1 MIRFGFVF
9 SLALY
14 SEASMFDRLGK
25 VFQLLMVI
33 ACGVTLASTVNAQTD
48 NQGLVIGAVPN
59 MSARVVI
66 AQYQPVRDYFQ
77 RTLKQR
83 VEIATSTDFPSFSRE
98 TLKGNY
104 SMVFTPANLGR
115 VAQVDGGWSVLAC
128 LEPGI
133 PAVLVGMADN
143 PNSNPN
149 QLSGKSLATTNPS
162 SLVVQ
167 AGLKWLK
174 ERKLEVG
181 RDYKM
186 STVPNDDSLFA
197 IMRSGEAPFAM
208 MSKGEFLA
216 KPEPMRQST
225 RIVSEMEIVPG
236 FWIMTNPK
244 MPVALRQRIK
254 ELLLAFPDSE
264 EGKVF
269 FASPGRSGL
278 SAVTDAEMKELDPY
292 LDATR
297 KALAP

>member
-1 MIRFGFVF
+1 MFNRFCKAFLHLMLVTAF
-9 SLALY
+9 SAPFAL
-14 SEASMFDRLGK
+14 SAH
-25 VFQLLMVI
+25 
-33 ACGVTLASTVNAQTD
+33 AQTD
-48 NQGLVIGAVPN
+48 AQGLVIGAVPN
-59 MSARVVI
+59 LSARVVI
-66 AQYQPVRDYFQ
+66 AQYQPVRDYLQ
-77 RTLKQR
+77 RTLKQS

-98 TLKGNY
+98 TLKGTY

-133 PAVLVGMADN
+133 PAVLVGMVDN

-149 QLSGKSLATTNPS
+149 QLSGKVLATSNPS

-167 AGLKWLK
+167 AGIKWLK

-181 RDYKM
+181 RDYKL

-197 IMRSGEAPFAM
+197 VLRSGEAPFAM
-208 MSKGEFLA
+208 MSRGEFLA
-216 KPEPMRQST
+216 KPELMRQST
-225 RIVSEMEIVPG
+225 RIVSEMEIVSG
-236 FWIMTNPK
+236 FWILTNPK
-244 MPVALRQRIK
+244 MPVAQRQRIR

-269 FASPGRSGL
+269 FASPGRSSL
-278 SAVTDAEMKELDPY
+278 RAITDAEMKELDVY
-292 LDATR
+292 LEATR

>member
-1 MIRFGFVF
+1 
-9 SLALY
+9 
-14 SEASMFDRLGK
+14 
-25 VFQLLMVI
+25 
-33 ACGVTLASTVNAQTD
+33 
-48 NQGLVIGAVPN
+48 
-59 MSARVVI
+59 
-66 AQYQPVRDYFQ
+66 
-77 RTLKQR
+77 
-83 VEIATSTDFPSFSRE
+83 
-98 TLKGNY
+98 
-104 SMVFTPANLGR
+104 
-115 VAQVDGGWSVLAC
+115 
-128 LEPGI
+128 
-133 PAVLVGMADN
+133 MADN
-143 PNSNPN
+143 PNSNPS

-174 ERKLEVG
+174 ERKLVVG
-181 RDYKM
+181 RDYNL

-197 IMRSGEAPFAM
+197 VLRSGEAPFAM

-225 RIVSEMEIVPG
+225 RIVSEMAIVSG

-244 MPVALRQRIK
+244 MPVAQRQRIK

-264 EGKVF
+264 EGKLF

-292 LDATR
+292 LEATR

>member
-1 MIRFGFVF
+1 MVLLIEARRFSRV
-9 SLALY
+9 S
-14 SEASMFDRLGK
+14 K
-25 VFQLLMVI
+25 VFQLLMAMVS
-33 ACGVTLASTVNAQTD
+33 GVTFASSVNAQTD

-77 RTLKQR
+77 RTLKQS
-83 VEIATSTDFPSFSRE
+83 VEIVTSTDFPSFSRE
-98 TLKGNY
+98 TLKGSY
-104 SMVFTPANLGR
+104 SLVFTPANLGR

-143 PNSNPN
+143 PNSNPS

-167 AGLKWLK
+167 AGLRWLK

-181 RDYKM
+181 RDYKLSM
-186 STVPNDDSLFA
+186 VSNDDSLFA
-197 IMRSGEAPFAM
+197 VLRSGEAPFAM

-225 RIVSEMEIVPG
+225 RIVSEMATVSG

-244 MPVALRQRIK
+244 MPVAQRQRIK

-264 EGKVF
+264 EGKLF

-292 LDATR
+292 LEATR

>member
-1 MIRFGFVF
+1 
-9 SLALY
+9 
-14 SEASMFDRLGK
+14 
-25 VFQLLMVI
+25 
-33 ACGVTLASTVNAQTD
+33 
-48 NQGLVIGAVPN
+48 VIGAVPN

-77 RTLKQR
+77 RTLKQS
-83 VEIATSTDFPSFSRE
+83 VEVVTSTDFPSFSRE
-98 TLKGNY
+98 TLKGSY

-143 PNSNPN
+143 PNSNPS

-181 RDYKM
+181 RDYKL

-197 IMRSGEAPFAM
+197 VLRSGEAPFAM

-225 RIVSEMEIVPG
+225 RIVSEMAIVSG

-244 MPVALRQRIK
+244 MPVAQRQRIK

-264 EGKVF
+264 EGKLF

-292 LDATR
+292 LEATR

>member
-1 MIRFGFVF
+1 
-9 SLALY
+9 
-14 SEASMFDRLGK
+14 MFDRFCK
-25 VFQLLMVI
+25 AFFHLMMLT
-33 ACGVTLASTVNAQTD
+33 AFGAPFATPAHAQTD
-48 NQGLVIGAVPN
+48 SQGLTIGVVPN
-59 MSARVVI
+59 MSARMVI

-77 RTLKQR
+77 RTLKQS
-83 VEIATSTDFPSFSRE
+83 VEIVTSTDFPSFSRE

-115 VAQVDGGWSVLAC
+115 VAQLDGGWSVLAR

-149 QLSGKSLATTNPS
+149 QLSGKSLATSNPS

-167 AGLKWLK
+167 AGIRWLK

-181 RDYKM
+181 RDYRLSM
-186 STVPNDDSLFA
+186 VPNDDSLFA
-197 IMRSGEAPFAM
+197 VLRSGEAPFAM

-225 RIVSEMEIVPG
+225 RIVTEMETVSG
-236 FWIMTNPK
+236 FWILTNPK
-244 MPVALRQRIK
+244 MPVAQRQRIR
-254 ELLLAFPDSE
+254 ELLLAFPDSD

-269 FASPGRSGL
+269 FASPGRNGL
-278 SAVTDAEMKELDPY
+278 RDVTEAEMKELDVY
-292 LDATR
+292 LEVTR
-297 KALAP
+297 KALTP